1 MEKRNCAIA
10 LLASLILLFT
20 GIATASTVINYQGLL
35 TDAAGDPVPDSTYQ
49 MRFSIWDD
57 STGGTQV
64 WLSPLNTV
72 ATSNGRFSVNLG
84 ATEPLDRDMLGS
96 GPVYLEIQLETEP
109 PLDPRTRLNWVP
121 YGAVA
126 QRVLG
131 DVETSE
137 GSLTVQLENAE
148 QTPFINLNVDSAQA
162 NVMLS
167 SGYPDGPG
175 INMVLTETFEGMSA
189 DLTLRGENGST
200 NVGMGAGPEVSFFDV
215 MYQIPLVA
223 DMRGIEI
230 SAEST
235 SASVAIVR
243 ELPDT
248 EPPFTLFEASANDS
262 MTQLNMRGLDLTNG
276 PSVNMQVTL
285 TTEAYDAGM
294 TFVGAEGGPSLKM
307 GADPDAVGIIV
318 INDMPSGD
326 SGSIILDV
334 NPTTSQMIIEDN
346 RQGEPGEN
354 TSIALS
360 ADGSFAKMIIED
372 NKPSGDGA
380 SINIGVEQALS
391 QMIIEDNR
399 QGTPDENTVIALSAD
414 GSFAKMIIEDN
425 MPTGDSAAIE
435 IGASSNMADVNIYFG
450 SPPGDQRQ
458 GINMTVDS
466 AGAGMVIY
474 QAPTELS
481 EDIGTPMFS
490 VNGMPNSGVSAK
502 IFNPLL
508 EPPSH
513 DPMIEMGTASG
524 NNASINLYQPQ
535 SEAPGDLY
543 EAIVLSNTVNGGSR
557 APGASV
563 KMFQPQPE
571 PPGLP
576 AAIQMAAQTNNTL
589 FDVFKYT
596 QDATGIM
603 DSVGMHMGADSSEVS
618 MEFLRGANTWV
629 KMFANDSSGGV
640 EFFDDGSKYMG
651 VEPSPFYDAGDLKM
665 YDSAQATSIIISSLG
680 QVSIGTG
687 VMGNILTILRNSP
700 TDPIADAWTTYSS
713 RRWKRNI
720 EPIEG
725 SLDKVMNLRGVSFEW
740 KDNGMEDIGLIAE
753 EVAEVIPEVVVF
765 EENSEDAKSVDY
777 ARLVAL
783 LIEAT
788 KEQQKEIEELKS
800 EIEELKTRVN

>member
-1 MEKRNCAIA
+1 MVNRNCAIV
-10 LLASLILLFT
+10 LLASLTLLFT
-20 GIATASTVINYQGLL
+20 GFAMASTVINYQGLL
-35 TDAAGDPVPDSTYQ
+35 TDASGDPVPDSTYQ
-49 MRFSIWDD
+49 MTFSIWDD

-64 WLSPLNTV
+64 WLSPLTSV
-72 ATSNGRFSVNLG
+72 ATSNGRFSVDLG

-96 GPVYLEIQLETEP
+96 GPVYLEIQVETEP
-109 PLDPRTRLNWVP
+109 PMDPRVRLNWVP

-137 GSLTVQLENAE
+137 GSLTVQLEDAE
-148 QTPFINLNVDSAQA
+148 QTPYINLNVDSAQA

-167 SGYPDGPG
+167 PGYSDGPA
-175 INMVLTETFEGMSA
+175 INMTLTETLEGMGA
-189 DLTLRGENGST
+189 DMAFLGENGDPNIEMHT
-200 NVGMGAGPEVSFFDV
+200 GPRKSFLGV
-215 MYQIPLVA
+215 NWAEPLDKKLVLANADSAVA
-223 DMRGIEI
+223 SLSII
-230 SAEST
+230 
-235 SASVAIVR
+235 R
-243 ELPDT
+243 ELPDA
-248 EPPFTLFEASANDS
+248 EPPFTLFEAFANDS
-262 MTQLNMRGLDLTNG
+262 TTQLNMRAASLMDG
-276 PSVNMQVTL
+276 PAVNMQVTL

-294 TFVGAEGGPSLKM
+294 TFVGAEGGPSLKA
-307 GADPDAVGIIV
+307 GADPDAAGIIV
-318 INDMPSGD
+318 IDTNPVGD
-326 SGSIILDV
+326 SGSVMLDV
-334 NPTTSQMIIEDN
+334 NPTTSRMIIEDN

-399 QGTPDENTVIALSAD
+399 QGTPNENTAIALSAD
-414 GSFAKMIIEDN
+414 GSEAGIIVIDTK
-425 MPTGDSAAIE
+425 PSGDSAIVEMAANN
-435 IGASSNMADVNIYFG
+435 GAELSVNFAESLDGRHGVQIF
-450 SPPGDQRQ
+450 S
-458 GINMTVDS
+458 DS
-466 AGAGMVIY
+466 ASANFNMY
-474 QAPTELS
+474 QELA
-481 EDIGTPMFS
+481 EGEEIGTPMFS
-490 VNGMPNSGVSAK
+490 VNGSPSGVDAM
-502 IFNPLL
+502 IFNPQP
-508 EPPSH
+508 EPPGTN
-513 DPMIEMGTASG
+513 PMMKMSTAPG
-524 NNASINLYQPQ
+524 NNVSFKMFQPQ
-535 SEAPGDLY
+535 PEPPGHLY
-543 EAIVLSNTVNGGSR
+543 DAITMSNNPAGSR
-557 APGASV
+557 APGASI

-576 AAIQMAAQTNNTL
+576 AAIQMAAQTTNTL

-596 QDATGIM
+596 QDATGGM
-603 DSVGMHMGADSSEVS
+603 DSTGMHMGADSSEISV
-618 MEFLRGANTWV
+618 EFLQGANTWLR
-629 KMFANDSSGGV
+629 MFANDSTGGM

-687 VMGNILTILRNSP
+687 VMGNILTIARNSS

-725 SLDKVMNLRGVSFEW
+725 SLNKVMRLRGVSFEW
-740 KDNGMEDIGLIAE
+740 KENGTEDIGLIAE
-753 EVAEVIPEVVVF
+753 EVAEVVPEVVAF
-765 EENSEDAKSVDY
+765 EENGVDAKSVDY

-788 KEQQKEIEELKS
+788 KEQQKEIEELKT
-800 EIEELKTRVN
+800 EIEELKTGVK